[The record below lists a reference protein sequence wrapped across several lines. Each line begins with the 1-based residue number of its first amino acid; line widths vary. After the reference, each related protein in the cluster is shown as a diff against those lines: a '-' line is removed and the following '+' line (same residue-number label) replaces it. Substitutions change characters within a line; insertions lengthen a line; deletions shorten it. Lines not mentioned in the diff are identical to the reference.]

1 MLKRSVESGAAQA
14 FLGLRPRAPTLLVE
28 KSLEGSCTVK
38 TLELEITTH
47 DRDLLRDLVDAD
59 KVRADEPME
68 IAEGVSLTYQGS
80 KRFKSVGEP
89 EIIMLAITFG
99 TSVSARLLATWLWSK
114 LHNRENTS
122 LTIDRIEVE
131 IDEGKIT
138 RIIREKIEKR

>member
-1 MLKRSVESGAAQA
+1 M
-14 FLGLRPRAPTLLVE
+14 
-28 KSLEGSCTVK
+28 K